1 MLRRKIETQ
10 LEAWRSAPKRTALL
24 VTGARQIGKT
34 YIIRHFA
41 QQHYDHIAELNF
53 IENPDLVALFDR
65 PRDAKNLL
73 MRLELAVNT
82 PLVPGKTLIFF
93 DEVQRCKEMVTAI
106 KFLVD
111 DGRFDYALSGSP
123 LGVELE
129 DIRSVPVGY
138 RAGYVSTG
146 FPRVLLVAAYRQR
159 RIQHACRM
167 LCQAPGSG

>member
-106 KFLVD
+106 SSL
-111 DGRFDYALSGSP
+111 
-123 LGVELE
+123 
-129 DIRSVPVGY
+129 
-138 RAGYVSTG
+138 
-146 FPRVLLVAAYRQR
+146 
-159 RIQHACRM
+159 
-167 LCQAPGSG
+167 

>member
-65 PRDAKNLL
+65 PRGTGRKY
-73 MRLELAVNT
+73 
-82 PLVPGKTLIFF
+82 
-93 DEVQRCKEMVTAI
+93 AI
-106 KFLVD
+106 STRQNPDFL
-111 DGRFDYALSGSP
+111 
-123 LGVELE
+123 
-129 DIRSVPVGY
+129 
-138 RAGYVSTG
+138 
-146 FPRVLLVAAYRQR
+146 
-159 RIQHACRM
+159 
-167 LCQAPGSG
+167 

>member
-73 MRLELAVNT
+73 MRLEPTIIYKELNCGDHFLAT
-82 PLVPGKTLIFF
+82 LDLV
-93 DEVQRCKEMVTAI
+93 KENQG
-106 KFLVD
+106 F
-111 DGRFDYALSGSP
+111 
-123 LGVELE
+123 
-129 DIRSVPVGY
+129 
-138 RAGYVSTG
+138 AGY
-146 FPRVLLVAAYRQR
+146 
-159 RIQHACRM
+159 
-167 LCQAPGSG
+167 

>member
-93 DEVQRCKEMVTAI
+93 VYT
-106 KFLVD
+106 
-111 DGRFDYALSGSP
+111 SGSIQ
-123 LGVELE
+123 L
-129 DIRSVPVGY
+129 SVPIFFTSQSLGRLRSDPRFARY
-138 RAGYVSTG
+138 R
-146 FPRVLLVAAYRQR
+146 RCM
-159 RIQHACRM
+159 CRT
-167 LCQAPGSG
+167 

>member
-34 YIIRHFA
+34 YIISTLPNSITTISPSSISSRTLA
-41 QQHYDHIAELNF
+41 SLHYSIGPAN
-53 IENPDLVALFDR
+53 
-65 PRDAKNLL
+65 AKNLL

-106 KFLVD
+106 KF
-111 DGRFDYALSGSP
+111 P
-123 LGVELE
+123 
-129 DIRSVPVGY
+129 
-138 RAGYVSTG
+138 
-146 FPRVLLVAAYRQR
+146 
-159 RIQHACRM
+159 CR
-167 LCQAPGSG
+167 

>member
-82 PLVPGKTLIFF
+82 PLVPGKTLIFLTRSS
-93 DEVQRCKEMVTAI
+93 VARKLVTAI
-106 KFLVD
+106 KSL
-111 DGRFDYALSGSP
+111 
-123 LGVELE
+123 
-129 DIRSVPVGY
+129 
-138 RAGYVSTG
+138 
-146 FPRVLLVAAYRQR
+146 
-159 RIQHACRM
+159 
-167 LCQAPGSG
+167 

>member
-82 PLVPGKTLIFF
+82 PLVPG
-93 DEVQRCKEMVTAI
+93 
-106 KFLVD
+106 
-111 DGRFDYALSGSP
+111 LSSG
-123 LGVELE
+123 
-129 DIRSVPVGY
+129 
-138 RAGYVSTG
+138 
-146 FPRVLLVAAYRQR
+146 
-159 RIQHACRM
+159 
-167 LCQAPGSG
+167 PGSALFRLTIRTAPSASTTAASPHNKPL

>member
-65 PRDAKNLL
+65 PRDAKNP
-73 MRLELAVNT
+73 T
-82 PLVPGKTLIFF
+82 
-93 DEVQRCKEMVTAI
+93 DEAGTGRKYAI
-106 KFLVD
+106 STRQNPDFL
-111 DGRFDYALSGSP
+111 
-123 LGVELE
+123 
-129 DIRSVPVGY
+129 
-138 RAGYVSTG
+138 
-146 FPRVLLVAAYRQR
+146 
-159 RIQHACRM
+159 
-167 LCQAPGSG
+167 

>member
-82 PLVPGKTLIFF
+82 PLVPGKTLIKLIF
-93 DEVQRCKEMVTAI
+93 DVTVPMESKHKDNDI
-106 KFLVD
+106 VD
-111 DGRFDYALSGSP
+111 DISRFASGLDPRYRCIVTVDHDYFDSISAN
-123 LGVELE
+123 E
-129 DIRSVPVGY
+129 
-138 RAGYVSTG
+138 A
-146 FPRVLLVAAYRQR
+146 QN
-159 RIQHACRM
+159 
-167 LCQAPGSG
+167 